1 MGAVAPAAEERMTS
15 DATNPRRMSA
25 RILHVVDSLNSGGT
39 ELVSAALIERTGGS
53 FEHAVC
59 FFRGSGPAENGVAS
73 LKVPVTFLGKR
84 DGHDWT
90 LALRIARLCRRLRP
104 QVVHARNW
112 GTMDA
117 VIGARLAGVP
127 VVVQSEH
134 GRDMS
139 DLDGLHPR
147 RIRVRRLLA
156 PFIDVH
162 VVVSEHL
169 QRWLVECVRVA
180 PEKVRVVRNG
190 VDAARFMPL
199 VERDRVREEEGYGRT
214 DHVFG
219 AVGRL
224 TPVKDHRTLLEAFHA
239 VSMRRPECRL
249 VLVGDGAER
258 PLLEEQVRQRGLA
271 DRVRIVGHRVDVTR
285 WLGMMDV
292 FVHPSLMEGMSNAV
306 LEAMAVGLPV
316 VATAVGGNP
325 EIVEHGVGGSLVP
338 PSSPS
343 ALADAMLSYCG
354 DDRMRMAHGAAARER
369 VEKDFPLMKMVAGY
383 TAVYRDALARRG
395 RGIEFPA
402 GGMIDP

>member
-1 MGAVAPAAEERMTS
+1 
-15 DATNPRRMSA
+15 
-25 RILHVVDSLNSGGT
+25 
-39 ELVSAALIERTGGS
+39 
-53 FEHAVC
+53 
-59 FFRGSGPAENGVAS
+59 
-73 LKVPVTFLGKR
+73 
-84 DGHDWT
+84 
-90 LALRIARLCRRLRP
+90 
-104 QVVHARNW
+104 
-112 GTMDA
+112 
-117 VIGARLAGVP
+117 
-127 VVVQSEH
+127 
-134 GRDMS
+134 
-139 DLDGLHPR
+139 
-147 RIRVRRLLA
+147 VRRLLA